1 MFGNGFAVYC
11 EALHLKIVLFG
22 SGRLYF
28 DVELFGT
35 RGWKY
40 D

>member
-11 EALHLKIVLFG
+11 EALHPKIGLFG
-22 SGRLYF
+22 NGTLYF
-28 DVELFGT
+28 GMELFET
-35 RGWKY
+35 RGWKF